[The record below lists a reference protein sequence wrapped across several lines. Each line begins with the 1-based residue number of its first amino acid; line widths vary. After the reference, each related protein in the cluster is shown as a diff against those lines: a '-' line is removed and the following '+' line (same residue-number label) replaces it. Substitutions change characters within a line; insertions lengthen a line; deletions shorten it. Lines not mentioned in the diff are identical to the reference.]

1 VIAKKNKYGVTML
14 DQQKESAFAV
24 KGASKLD
31 IKQAISDVIL
41 QESQAL
47 MAVANNV
54 PETASILVNKIL
66 ENTGKIVFSGLGK
79 SGLVAQKLAATFSS
93 LGIPSIFL
101 HACEALHGDLGVI
114 QQNDI
119 FIALSKS
126 GTGTELENVIA
137 SLKNNKNFTKN
148 YTVLIC
154 CNNGSLSGLVDL
166 VIKLPLEREACPLNL
181 APTSSSTL
189 MMAFGDAIA
198 VVVSSMHNFDKNCF
212 ARVHP
217 AGALGKRLI
226 LTVNYF
232 MYSGIDLPLISMD
245 SNFSEILYT
254 ISSKKLGIG
263 IVADDKN
270 NLCGIV
276 TDGDLRRACDKFG
289 PDVFNKKATEIMT
302 LNPKTVNI
310 DALAG
315 SALEI
320 MENFNITSLVVVNG
334 KTAVGVIHIHDLIKA
349 GIKG

>member
-1 VIAKKNKYGVTML
+1 ML

-24 KGASKLD
+24 QGASKLG
-31 IKQAISDVIL
+31 IKQAISNVIL

-47 MAVANNV
+47 TAVANDI
-54 PETASILVNKIL
+54 PESALVLVNKIL
-66 ENTGKIVFSGLGK
+66 SNSGKVIFSGIGK

-93 LGIPSIFL
+93 LGIPSMFL
-101 HACEALHGDLGVI
+101 HACEALHGDLGVV
-114 QQNDI
+114 QPNDI
-119 FIALSKS
+119 LIALSKS

-137 SLKNNKNFTKN
+137 SLKNSKNFAKN

-154 CNNGSLSGLVDL
+154 CNNGNLCNLVDL
-166 VIKLPLEREACPLNL
+166 VVRLPLEREACPLNL

-189 MMAFGDAIA
+189 MMAFGDAVA

-226 LTVNYF
+226 LTVNNF
-232 MYSGIDLPLISMD
+232 MYSGADLPLIAKD
-245 SNFSEILYT
+245 SNFSEITYV
-254 ISSKKLGIG
+254 ISSKKLGIA

-276 TDGDLRRACDKFG
+276 TDGDLRRACNKFG
-289 PDVFNKKATEIMT
+289 PDVFNKKAIDIMT
-302 LNPKTVNI
+302 LNPKTVNV
-310 DALAG
+310 DKLAYE
-315 SALEI
+315 ALEM
-320 MENFNITSLVVVNG
+320 MENFKITSLVVVDGNV
-334 KTAVGVIHIHDLIKA
+334 AVGIIHVHDLIKA

>member
-1 VIAKKNKYGVTML
+1 ML

-24 KGASKLD
+24 QGASKLG
-31 IKQAISDVIL
+31 IKQAISNVIL

-47 MAVANNV
+47 TAVASNI
-54 PETASILVNKIL
+54 PESASVLVNKIL
-66 ENTGKIVFSGLGK
+66 KNTGKIVFSGIGK

-101 HACEALHGDLGVI
+101 HACDALHGDLGAI
-114 QQNDI
+114 QNNDI
-119 FIALSKS
+119 LIALSKS
-126 GTGTELENVIA
+126 GTGSELENIIV

-154 CNNGSLSGLVDL
+154 CNNGSLSSLADL
-166 VIKLPLEREACPLNL
+166 VVKLPLEREACPLNL

-232 MYSGIDLPLISMD
+232 MYSGIDLPLIPMN
-245 SNFSEILYT
+245 SNFSEILYI
-254 ISSKKLGIG
+254 ISSKKLGIC

-289 PDVFNKKATEIMT
+289 PDVFNKKATDIMT
-302 LNPKTVNI
+302 LNPKTVNVEK
-310 DALAG
+310 LAYE
-315 SALEI
+315 ALEI
-320 MENFNITSLVVVNG
+320 MENFKITSLVVVDG
-334 KTAVGVIHIHDLIKA
+334 KVAVGIIHIHDLIKA

>member
-1 VIAKKNKYGVTML
+1 MITKKNKYGVAML
-14 DQQKESAFAV
+14 DQQKDSAFAV
-24 KGASKLD
+24 QGASRLS
-31 IKQAISDVIL
+31 IKQAISSVIL

-47 MAVANNV
+47 TAVASNI

-66 ENTGKIVFSGLGK
+66 ENTGKIVFSGIGK
-79 SGLVAQKLAATFSS
+79 SGLVAHKLAATFSS

-101 HACEALHGDLGVI
+101 HACDALHGDLGVI

-119 FIALSKS
+119 LIALSKS
-126 GTGTELENVIA
+126 GTGTELENIFA
-137 SLKNNKNFTKN
+137 SLDNNKNFTKN

-154 CNNGSLSGLVDL
+154 CNSGNLCNLVDL
-166 VIKLPLEREACPLNL
+166 VVKLPLEREACPLNL

-189 MMAFGDAIA
+189 MMAFGDALA

-232 MYSGIDLPLISMD
+232 MSSGQNLPVVKKD
-245 SNFSEILYT
+245 SNFSEILYI

-263 IVADDKN
+263 VVVDDKN

-289 PDVFNKKATEIMT
+289 PDVFNKKAIEIMT

-310 DALAG
+310 DALAYE
-315 SALEI
+315 ALEI

-334 KTAVGVIHIHDLIKA
+334 KAAVGVIHIHDLIKA